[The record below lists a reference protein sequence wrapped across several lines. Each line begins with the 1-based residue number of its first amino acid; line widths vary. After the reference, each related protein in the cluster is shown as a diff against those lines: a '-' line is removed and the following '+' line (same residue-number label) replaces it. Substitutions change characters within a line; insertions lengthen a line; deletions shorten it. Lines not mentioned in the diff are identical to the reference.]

1 MYNLMYNC
9 VLKYHNVQLENI
21 EVNGKRF
28 VPPPKV
34 RLNEHNIV
42 NFEHGILEMFKQTYT
57 TQINSSPYAAMQ
69 GSFSKY
75 YSIFNDRI
83 QKFTMELNRVMI
95 RTLSKNFKVTNLLWE
110 LTKIPGGSINASKL
124 CNQIM
129 SIIKSVQHFG
139 GRCFDDAKSAFLKI
153 IRFIFSIKLL

>member
-1 MYNLMYNC
+1 MNT
-9 VLKYHNVQLENI
+9 
-21 EVNGKRF
+21 
-28 VPPPKV
+28 
-34 RLNEHNIV
+34 
-42 NFEHGILEMFKQTYT
+42 NFEFGILEVFKQANT

-83 QKFTMELNRVMI
+83 QKFTMKLNGVMK
-95 RTLSKNFKVTNLLWE
+95 RALSENFKVTNLLWE

-129 SIIKSVQHFG
+129 SIISSVQNFG
-139 GRCFDDAKSAFLKI
+139 GHCFEDAKSAFLKI
-153 IRFIFSIKLL
+153 IRFIFPIKLL